1 MQTVADC
8 VRPTYASDQP
18 VCADARRLALDR
30 ELRDLL
36 ATVDLPSRVAP
47 ASLVE
52 AQEAWFR
59 RRSLCAFSERHAACL
74 ESAYSERLAVIR
86 AVGSASTTAPHDAQ
100 AATCSHAPWG
110 SSEVVFRRNGR
121 HAATV
126 MDTQARVLAVASVPA
141 RGNDWSPFVR
151 ITTRGAAIRFTTL
164 DGTTVDCRI
173 RPAD

>member
-1 MQTVADC
+1 M
-8 VRPTYASDQP
+8 
-18 VCADARRLALDR
+18 
-30 ELRDLL
+30 
-36 ATVDLPSRVAP
+36 
-47 ASLVE
+47 
-52 AQEAWFR
+52 
-59 RRSLCAFSERHAACL
+59 
-74 ESAYSERLAVIR
+74 IR